1 MPGPGPAAWIQLSR
15 LELALDVLGAAAT
28 NQAAV
33 HLGELSIDGL
43 ATLRALLA
51 VGEGKTM

>member
-1 MPGPGPAAWIQLSR
+1 MPGPGPAAWIQLSC